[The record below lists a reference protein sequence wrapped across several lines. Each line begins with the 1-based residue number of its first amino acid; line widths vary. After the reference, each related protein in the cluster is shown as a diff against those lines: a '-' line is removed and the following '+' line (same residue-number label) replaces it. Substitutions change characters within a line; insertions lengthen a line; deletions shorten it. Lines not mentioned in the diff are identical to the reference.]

1 MNEFPKQLVSL
12 CRTPDGAEERFTDRQ
27 LMALQRAAG
36 IWQSLG
42 YKFSHYA
49 HDVPTHSDRQI
60 ADMLGDYLGMVHIG
74 VLAPEYRDPALPYI
88 VTARHLGNTGF
99 TPCAT
104 FREALK
110 SANEMFLSDIATVAQ
125 CDFRPEFHRMADEF
139 RIVLLV
145 V

>member
-1 MNEFPKQLVSL
+1 MPKTLVTLYS
-12 CRTPDGAEERFTDRQ
+12 TPAGATERFTDRQ
-27 LMALQRAAG
+27 LMALQRASG
-36 IWQSLG
+36 VWQSLG
-42 YKFSHYA
+42 YKFLYYGY
-49 HDVPTHSDRQI
+49 DVPTYSDRQI

-88 VTARHLGNTGF
+88 VTARHGDTGF
-99 TPCAT
+99 APAAT

-110 SANEMFLSDIATVAQ
+110 SASELFLSDVATVAQ
-125 CDFRPEFHRMADEF
+125 CDFRPEFRPMAEEF